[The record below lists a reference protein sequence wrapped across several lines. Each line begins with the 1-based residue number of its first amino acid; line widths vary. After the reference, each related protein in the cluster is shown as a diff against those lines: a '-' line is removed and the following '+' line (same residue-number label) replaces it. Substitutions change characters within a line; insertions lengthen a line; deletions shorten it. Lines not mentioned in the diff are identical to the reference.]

1 MTEDNHPNHP
11 SGETRAESGRTSA
24 RNHGPSHRQLMQHDT
39 MFGYRF
45 LPGLKLRVEHEGGG
59 YLIKTNQEG
68 FRCNS
73 EVTPGKSMGKRVLV
87 FGDSYTA
94 GDGVSNGKRY
104 SEVLEKN
111 LNDTE
116 VLNFGLS
123 GSGTDQQYL
132 IYQQYADKVE
142 HDMVVIGVLVENIQ
156 RIVLES
162 REWSDRD
169 GQPLIVPK
177 PWYEL
182 SAANELVL
190 RGVPVQAPYSLPAE
204 KTVAKSNAV
213 GRFGA
218 LRKLVN
224 MFGPEFK
231 DFIQKMT
238 RYQPLPEYKT
248 ADSRGWRLMSA
259 ILGQWIANSKVPV
272 KIVVL
277 PVYHYVEKTASYA
290 DIRKRFDEFAEANNA
305 TVHHAVDDL
314 WAYPASVRRT
324 FRFQTDCHLTP
335 LAHEVIGKSLA
346 NMLAPEQGNKK

>member
-1 MTEDNHPNHP
+1 MTENNY
-11 SGETRAESGRTSA
+11 SRARGGESVAGIDRMLAAQYEQ
-24 RNHGPSHRQLMQHDT
+24 SHRQLMQHNPIY
-39 MFGYRF
+39 GYKF
-45 LPGLKLRVEHEGGG
+45 LPSLKMRVEHEGGG
-59 YLIKTNQEG
+59 YLIKTNREG

-73 EVTPGKSMGKRVLV
+73 EVTPEQSKGKRILV

-111 LNDTE
+111 LDDTE

-132 IYQQYADKVE
+132 IYQQYAEKVE

-182 SAANELVL
+182 SDANELTL
-190 RGVPVQAPYSLPAE
+190 RGVPVPPPYSLNAE
-204 KTVAKSNAV
+204 RLGAKANAV
-213 GRFGA
+213 SRFGA

-224 MFGPEFK
+224 MFGPGFK
-231 DFIQKMT
+231 DTIQRLT

-259 ILGQWIANSKVPV
+259 ILGQWIAKSKVPV

-277 PVYHYVEKTASYA
+277 PVYQYVEKTASYA
-290 DIRKRFDEFAEANNA
+290 DIRKRFDEFALSNNA
-305 TVHHAVDDL
+305 SVHHAVDDL
-314 WAYPASVRRT
+314 WKYPASVRRT
-324 FRFQTDCHLTP
+324 FRFKTDCHLTP

-346 NMLAPEQGNKK
+346 YMLVTEQGNKK

>member
-1 MTEDNHPNHP
+1 MTENNH
-11 SGETRAESGRTSA
+11 SRARGDESIAGINRMLGA
-24 RNHGPSHRQLMQHDT
+24 HHVPSHRQLMQHNSIY
-39 MFGYRF
+39 GYKY
-45 LPGLKLRVEHEGGG
+45 LPSLKMRVEHEGGG
-59 YLIKTNQEG
+59 YLIKTNREG

-73 EVTPGKSMGKRVLV
+73 EVTPEKSKSKRILV

-111 LNDTE
+111 LEDTE

-132 IYQQYADKVE
+132 IYQQYMEQIE
-142 HDMVVIGVLVENIQ
+142 HDIVVIGVLVENIQ
-156 RIVLES
+156 RVVLES
-162 REWSDRD
+162 REWSNKD
-169 GQPLIVPK
+169 GQPLMVPK

-182 SAANELVL
+182 SAANELLL
-190 RGVPVQAPYSLPAE
+190 RGVPVPAPYSLSAE
-204 KTVAKSNAV
+204 QLGAKKNAV
-213 GRFGA
+213 GRYGA

-224 MFGPEFK
+224 MFGPKFK
-231 DFIQKMT
+231 DHIQKLT

-259 ILGQWIANSKVPV
+259 ILGQWIAKSEVPV
-272 KIVVL
+272 KILVL
-277 PVYHYVEKTASYA
+277 PVYQYVEKTSSYA

-314 WAYPASVRRT
+314 WVYPASVRRK

-335 LAHEVIGKSLA
+335 LAHEIIGKSIA
-346 NMLAPEQGNKK
+346 KMLAPELENKK

>member
-1 MTEDNHPNHP
+1 MTENNHPNRCG
-11 SGETRAESGRTSA
+11 GEAGSENGGTPADG
-24 RNHGPSHRQLMQHDT
+24 HGPSHRQLMQHDA

-59 YLIKTNQEG
+59 YLIKTNLEG
-68 FRCNS
+68 FRSNS
-73 EVTPGKSMGKRVLV
+73 EVTPEKSKGMRILL

-111 LNDTE
+111 LDDTE

-132 IYQQYADKVE
+132 IYQQYAEKVE

-190 RGVPVQAPYSLPAE
+190 RGVPVQAPYSLAAE
-204 KTVAKSNAV
+204 QTVAKSDAV

-231 DFIQKMT
+231 DSIQKLT

-248 ADSRGWRLMSA
+248 ADSQGWRLMRA

-272 KIVVL
+272 KIIVL
-277 PVYHYVEKTASYA
+277 PVYQYVEKTASYA
-290 DIRKRFDEFAEANNA
+290 DIRKRFDEFAEASNV

-324 FRFQTDCHLTP
+324 FRFRTDCHLTP

-346 NMLAPEQGNKK
+346 KILAREQGNNK

>member
-1 MTEDNHPNHP
+1 MTENNHPNQCG
-11 SGETRAESGRTSA
+11 GEAGSESGGTSA
-24 RNHGPSHRQLMQHDT
+24 GGHGPSHRQLMQHDT
-39 MFGYRF
+39 IFGYRF

-73 EVTPGKSMGKRVLV
+73 EVTPEKSKSKRVLV

-111 LNDTE
+111 LGDTE

-132 IYQQYADKVE
+132 IYQQYAEKVE

-156 RIVLES
+156 RIVLKS
-162 REWSDRD
+162 REWSDRG

-182 SAANELVL
+182 SAANELIL
-190 RGVPVQAPYSLPAE
+190 RGVPVPAPYSLGAE
-204 KTVAKSNAV
+204 QLGAEANAA

-218 LRKLVN
+218 LRRLVN
-224 MFGPEFK
+224 MFGPGFK
-231 DFIQKMT
+231 DTIQKLT

-248 ADSRGWRLMSA
+248 ADSRGWQLMSA
-259 ILGQWIANSKVPV
+259 ILGQWIATSKVPV

-277 PVYHYVEKTASYA
+277 PVYQYVERTASYI
-290 DIRKRFDEFAEANNA
+290 DIRKRFDEFATANNA
-305 TVHHAVDDL
+305 SVHHAIDDF

-335 LAHEVIGKSLA
+335 LAHEIIGKSIA
-346 NMLAPEQGNKK
+346 KMLAPELGNRK